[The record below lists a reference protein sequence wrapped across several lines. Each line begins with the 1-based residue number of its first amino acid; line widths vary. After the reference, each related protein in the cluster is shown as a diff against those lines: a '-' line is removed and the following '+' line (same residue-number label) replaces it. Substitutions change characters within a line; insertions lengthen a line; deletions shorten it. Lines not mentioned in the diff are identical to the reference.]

1 MHQVHVYLDETIKQ
15 IGIIGND
22 NYYENKI
29 RIMGKVF
36 LRSASAEGIIGQVLS
51 ILGSGLGRR

>member
-36 LRSASAEGIIGQVLS
+36 EKC
-51 ILGSGLGRR
+51 